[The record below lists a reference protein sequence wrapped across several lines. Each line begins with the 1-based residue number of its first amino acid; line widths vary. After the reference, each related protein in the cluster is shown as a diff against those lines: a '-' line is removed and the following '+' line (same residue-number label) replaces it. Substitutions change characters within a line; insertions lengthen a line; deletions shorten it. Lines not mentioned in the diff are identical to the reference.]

1 MHAIVRAEHLPR
13 DPSVAA
19 SGARQPS
26 IARMAT
32 IISAT
37 VILALL
43 IGWIVAATL
52 GLGAGGHPVV
62 GPERPPA
69 PLFERLA

>member
-1 MHAIVRAEHLPR
+1 MHALAKADHLTR
-13 DPSVAA
+13 DPSVVA

-52 GLGAGGHPVV
+52 GLGVGGHPGV

-69 PLFERLA
+69 PLFERVA

>member
-1 MHAIVRAEHLPR
+1 MHALVRAEQLTR
-13 DPSVAA
+13 DPSVPA

-26 IARMAT
+26 IARVAT

-52 GLGAGGHPVV
+52 GLGAGGHPGV

-69 PLFERLA
+69 PLFERLV